1 MAKEALMIAV
11 DNSDFMRNGDFAPTR
26 LQAQHDA
33 VNFLCHVKRNANPEN
48 TVGLI
53 SLTNTEVLCT
63 LTSDVNKL
71 INRLHAVQLKGDIRF
86 CTSIKIAHLA
96 LRHRQFRQQKMRII
110 CFIGSPIKD
119 DEADMVKLARRLKKE
134 KVSVDIVNF
143 GEDEVNQKK
152 LLDFV
157 EAVNGKDGTGSHLV
171 SVPPGTGL
179 RESLH
184 SSPIVGGE
192 DGAGA
197 IGLSGFDAEF
207 GMDAIDDPDL
217 LYALRVSMEEHHQAQ
232 ERQATAESS
241 TQPSTVLP
249 QAAGTSEEDLLRQA
263 LALSVQDVGGPS
275 ENTIESNEVDVANMT
290 EDQQIAYAIHMS
302 MQTHKSEVAPAVK
315 PEPETVESF
324 ALLIKPLK
332 FLQQKDNG
340 GVQSMEV
347 DDVPPASTS
356 VQHEQTPKS
365 SSVECDP
372 EFLQSVLQYLP
383 GVDPQNEEVRQAIE
397 SLTSGSGSKDK
408 QEEEKKMDDDEID
421 K

>member
-1 MAKEALMIAV
+1 
-11 DNSDFMRNGDFAPTR
+11 MRNGDFAPTR

-171 SVPPGTGL
+171 TVPPGTGL

-184 SSPIVGGE
+184 SSPIIGGE

-232 ERQATAESS
+232 ERQANTESA

-249 QAAGTSEEDLLRQA
+249 QATGTSEDDFLRQA
-263 LALSVQDVGGPS
+263 LALSMQDVGGS
-275 ENTIESNEVDVANMT
+275 SANTTASDAVDVTNMT
-290 EDQQIAYAIHMS
+290 EEEQIAYAIHMS
-302 MQTHKSEVAPAVK
+302 MQTQEHEVEVPAVK
-315 PEPETVESF
+315 PEKPEPE
-324 ALLIKPLK
+324 K
-332 FLQQKDNG
+332 KDNI

-356 VQHEQTPKS
+356 VKQEQTTKS
-365 SSVECDP
+365 PAVECDP

-383 GVDPQNEEVRQAIE
+383 GVDPQSEEVRQAIE

-408 QEEEKKMDDDEID
+408 QEGESKMDDDDERD

>member
-1 MAKEALMIAV
+1 MIAV
-11 DNSDFMRNGDFAPTR
+11 DNSDFMRNGDFTPTR

-71 INRLHAVQLKGDIRF
+71 INRLHAIQLKGDIRF

-143 GEDEVNQKK
+143 GEDELNQKK

-171 SVPPGTGL
+171 TVPPGTGL

-184 SSPIVGGE
+184 SSPIIGGE

-232 ERQATAESS
+232 ERQANVESA

-249 QAAGTSEEDLLRQA
+249 QAAGTSEDDFLRQA
-263 LALSVQDVGGPS
+263 LALSMQDVGGTS
-275 ENTIESNEVDVANMT
+275 ANTTASDAVDIASMT
-290 EDQQIAYAIHMS
+290 EDEQIAYAIQMS
-302 MQTHKSEVAPAVK
+302 MQTKEPEVAVPADKHEK
-315 PEPETVESF
+315 PEPE
-324 ALLIKPLK
+324 K
-332 FLQQKDNG
+332 KDNV

-347 DDVPPASTS
+347 DEIPPASTS
-356 VQHEQTPKS
+356 VQQDQTAKS
-365 SSVECDP
+365 SAVECDP

-383 GVDPQNEEVRQAIE
+383 GVDPQSEEVRQAIE
-397 SLTSGSGSKDK
+397 SLTSGSGSKEK
-408 QEEEKKMDDDEID
+408 QEGESKMDDDERD